1 MDKLLTFAAIL
12 NFLLIFFLFVLA
24 LWFVLKLQL
33 KAFPKTVLIIIVVI
47 CLLILIDY
55 LFMVTYLNNQ
65 LNQFRNM
72 FGTFSYPYTY

>member
-1 MDKLLTFAAIL
+1 MEKLLSFAAIL
-12 NFLLIFFLFVLA
+12 NFLLIFFLLVLA

-33 KAFPKTVLIIIVVI
+33 KGFPKAVLIIIVVI

-55 LFMVTYLNNQ
+55 LFMVIYINDQ
-65 LNQFRNM
+65 LRQFRNL